1 MTNAPH
7 TIIDARKGALRRVLR
22 DAGLHPGRTALAV
35 LTGSAALGSAVGL
48 AAVAAW
54 MIARAAG
61 MPSPADLAVAAV
73 VVRFFGIGRGL
84 FRYLERLSSHGV
96 ALRGAVSLRV
106 RVYERLAESPAA
118 RVLPLT
124 RGQVMARIGA
134 DVDSIADAVVR
145 GLIPLAVAVVVSA
158 ISVGISGF
166 LVPWAGVVLAASL
179 LAAGVGAALLT
190 LRSARAAAALAVTA
204 DARVTESALSALE
217 AAAEHRVWG
226 TSTIALVELAEA
238 DAASAS
244 AHEATARPAAWAAAV
259 QALAAGAALVG
270 SIAVAVTAAANG
282 EIGPTTAA
290 IVALL
295 PLAAFEAVGTVP
307 AAMQQLFRSARAAE
321 RIEELAPPRD
331 ASEDPG
337 DIHRPGSGASA
348 VLEAR
353 EVSAAW
359 PGMTPT
365 VPVTFRAGPGDV
377 VAIVGRSGI
386 GKTTLLATLG
396 GALEPVCGEALID
409 GIPVAEPDLGAVV
422 AITAEDA
429 HVFGTTVL
437 ENLRV
442 AHGGVTEAQALDALE
457 VVGLRQWVGT
467 LPEGLAT
474 VLGSGGGTV
483 SGGERRR
490 LLLARALLAP
500 QPIHLIDEPGE
511 HLDQAGRAA
520 LRAALAHLRSN
531 GRSVVIVTHD
541 LSLLDAADRTVSL
554 DPVHSDA

>member
-1 MTNAPH
+1 MTDLLA
-7 TIIDARKGALRRVLR
+7 TQMRKGALRRVLG
-22 DAGLHPGRTALAV
+22 DAGLSRGRTVLAV

-61 MPSPADLAVAAV
+61 MPSPADLAIAAV

-84 FRYLERLSSHGV
+84 FRYLERLTSHDV

-106 RVYERLAESPAA
+106 RVYERLAHAPAA
-118 RVLPLT
+118 HVLPLT

-134 DVDSIADAVVR
+134 DVDAIADAVVR
-145 GLIPLAVAVVVSA
+145 GLIPMAVAVVVSGV
-158 ISVGISGF
+158 SVGIAAF
-166 LVPWAGVVLAASL
+166 MVPLAGVVLAACVL
-179 LAAGVGAALLT
+179 IAGVGAAALT

-226 TSTIALVELAEA
+226 TTASAEAELAEA
-238 DAASAS
+238 DAASAR
-244 AHEATARPAAWAAAV
+244 AHEAIARPAALAAAV
-259 QALAAGAALVG
+259 QTLAAGLALIG
-270 SIAVAVTAAANG
+270 SIAVAVTAAADG
-282 EIGPTTAA
+282 AIGPTTAA
-290 IVALL
+290 VIALL
-295 PLAAFEAVGTVP
+295 PLAAFEAVGAVP

-321 RIEELAPPRD
+321 RIEELAPPSD
-331 ASEDPG
+331 ADAPDHATSDSDP
-337 DIHRPGSGASA
+337 RASA

-359 PGMTPT
+359 PRMTPT
-365 VPVTFRAGPGDV
+365 VPVSLRVAPGEV
-377 VAIVGRSGI
+377 LAVVGRSGI

-396 GALEPVCGEALID
+396 GALAPAAGEALID
-409 GIPVAEPDLGAVV
+409 GAAVTEDDLGTVV

-429 HVFGTTVL
+429 HLFGTTVL

-442 AHGGVTEAQALDALE
+442 ARGSVTEDEALDALG
-457 VVGLRQWVGT
+457 VVGLRDWAVA
-467 LPEGLAT
+467 LPDGLDT

-500 QPIHLIDEPGE
+500 HPVHLIDEPGE
-511 HLDQAGRAA
+511 HLDRAGREA
-520 LRAALAHLRSN
+520 LRAALARLSGE

-541 LSLLDAADRTVSL
+541 LTLLDAADRTVSL
-554 DPVHSDA
+554 DAVNSDA

>member
-1 MTNAPH
+1 MT
-7 TIIDARKGALRRVLR
+7 DAARPPTRARTGALRRVLR
-22 DAGLHPGRTALAV
+22 DAGLDPWRTALAV

-84 FRYLERLSSHGV
+84 FRYLERLTSHGV

-106 RVYERLAESPAA
+106 RVYERLAHAPAA
-118 RVLPLT
+118 HVLPLT

-134 DVDSIADAVVR
+134 DVDSITDAVVR
-145 GLIPLAVAVVVSA
+145 GLIPLAAAVVVS
-158 ISVGISGF
+158 GISIGIAGA
-166 LVPWAGVVLAASL
+166 LVPIAGAVLAVCLTIAGVVAA
-179 LAAGVGAALLT
+179 ALT

-226 TSTIALVELAEA
+226 TTAVAEA
-238 DAASAS
+238 ELSQADAESS
-244 AHEATARPAAWAAAV
+244 RAHEATARPAAWAAAV
-259 QALAAGAALVG
+259 QALAAGLALIG
-270 SIAVAVTAAANG
+270 SIAVAVNSAATG

-295 PLAAFEAVGTVP
+295 PLAAFEAVGAVP

-321 RIEELAPPRD
+321 RIEELAPPTAARAARAD
-331 ASEDPG
+331 ADATAP
-337 DIHRPGSGASA
+337 ASA
-348 VLEAR
+348 VLEAHDI
-353 EVSAAW
+353 SAAW
-359 PGMTPT
+359 PLMTPT
-365 VPVTFRAGPGDV
+365 TPVSFQVAPGEV
-377 VAIVGRSGI
+377 VAVVGRSGV

-396 GALEPVCGEALID
+396 GALSPAAGEALID
-409 GIPVAEPDLGAVV
+409 GLPASERDLGIAV

-442 AHGGVTEAQALDALE
+442 ARGEVDRAEALGALE
-457 VVGLRQWVGT
+457 IVGLRRWAES
-467 LPEGLAT
+467 LPDGLDT

-490 LLLARALLAP
+490 LLLARALVAP

-511 HLDQAGRAA
+511 HLDDTGRKA
-520 LRAALAHLRSN
+520 LRAALTHLRRV

-554 DPVHSDA
+554 DPVQTDA

>member
-1 MTNAPH
+1 MTDLLATDP
-7 TIIDARKGALRRVLR
+7 RKGALRRVLG
-22 DAGLHPGRTALAV
+22 DAGLSRGRTVLAV

-61 MPSPADLAVAAV
+61 MPSPADLAIAAV

-84 FRYLERLSSHGV
+84 FRYLERLTSHDV

-106 RVYERLAESPAA
+106 RVYERLAHAPASH
-118 RVLPLT
+118 VLPLT

-134 DVDSIADAVVR
+134 DVDAIADAVVR
-145 GLIPLAVAVVVSA
+145 GLIPMAVAVVVSGV
-158 ISVGISGF
+158 SVGIAAF
-166 LVPWAGVVLAASL
+166 MVPLAGVVLAVCL
-179 LAAGVGAALLT
+179 VIAGVGAAALT

-226 TSTIALVELAEA
+226 TTASAEAALAEA
-238 DAASAS
+238 DAASAH
-244 AHEATARPAAWAAAV
+244 AHEAIARPAALAAAV
-259 QALAAGAALVG
+259 QALAAGLALIG
-270 SIAVAVTAAANG
+270 SIAVAVTAAASG
-282 EIGPTTAA
+282 AIGPTTAA
-290 IVALL
+290 VVALL
-295 PLAAFEAVGTVP
+295 PLAAFEAVGAVP

-321 RIEELAPPRD
+321 RIEELAPPTD
-331 ASEDPG
+331 APPADPVEN
-337 DIHRPGSGASA
+337 DAAPRASA

-353 EVSAAW
+353 DLSAAW
-359 PGMTPT
+359 PRMTAT
-365 VPVTFRAGPGDV
+365 VPVTLRVAPGEV
-377 VAIVGRSGI
+377 LAVVGRSGI

-396 GALEPVCGEALID
+396 GALSPAAGEALID
-409 GIPVAEPDLGAVV
+409 GVPVSEDDLGTVV
-422 AITAEDA
+422 AITSEDA

-442 AHGGVTEAQALDALE
+442 ARGGVTEDEALE
-457 VVGLRQWVGT
+457 ALSVVGLRDWAVA
-467 LPEGLAT
+467 LPDGLGT

-500 QPIHLIDEPGE
+500 HPIHLIDEPGE
-511 HLDQAGRAA
+511 HLDHAGRKA
-520 LRAALAHLRSN
+520 LRAALARLSGE

-541 LSLLDAADRTVSL
+541 LTLLDAADRTISL
-554 DPVHSDA
+554 DAVSSDA